1 MVTLKGKSVFKG
13 IGWHHTDLAV
23 EIKKKKDPLH
33 HRGRCLLM
41 SAGCT
46 AAIQSYFS
54 FEDAP
59 KAVKKNVKLYF
70 FLLYVDPC
78 LFFSFSLPVL
88 QGRSVRS
95 TSTGLRLHSRRWCWT
110 GRPVRASWGPVGWWT
125 ASSRRSTPSSSRLM
139 TAARALVAPR
149 ARSHTSEWKLVGADT
164 MHKFLWGFPPKRK
177 LRCRVCCNP
186 KTRVTCAKERG
197 AENDMNII
205 FHNWY
210 WGSLR
215 WIMHHAGFL
224 SFLVYSCL
232 I

>member
-1 MVTLKGKSVFKG
+1 MGTLKGKSVFKG

-23 EIKKKKDPLH
+23 EIKKKRSAAPPRKMCADVCRMHCSDLELSFLQ
-33 HRGRCLLM
+33 RCTK
-41 SAGCT
+41 SSQK
-46 AAIQSYFS
+46 I
-54 FEDAP
+54 
-59 KAVKKNVKLYF
+59 VKLYF
-70 FLLYVDPC
+70 FLLYIDPC
-78 LFFSFSLPVL
+78 LFFSLSLPVL

-110 GRPVRASWGPVGWWT
+110 GRPARASWGPVGWWT

-149 ARSHTSEWKLVGADT
+149 ARSHTSEWKLAEADT
-164 MHKFLWGFPPKRK
+164 LHKFLWGFPPKRI
-177 LRCRVCCNP
+177 LGCRVCCNP

-197 AENDMNII
+197 AENDRNII

-224 SFLVYSCL
+224 SFVLYSCL